1 MDGFVPTQAS
11 KNSPARQ
18 AEPFDSM
25 SSVEIAEA
33 LEQALDSMTEE
44 TYDPAL
50 IDAYL
55 NALDQRAPMPPP
67 PDANVSFQAL
77 QRKLQGISPDGNTAP
92 GNKNGG
98 AFPAKRHP
106 LRRMVVTLAAA
117 MALLFALM
125 IGAQAAGM
133 DIFGNLA
140 RWTDE
145 HLYFIFSSGDNA
157 RNVETH
163 DLFQKALK
171 DCGLPTDLAPS
182 WYPKGYTSEL
192 AVWKDESSSNAFV
205 QLVFSNDSGKE
216 FVVSVDR
223 YEDVESI
230 KTLIEKDL
238 EPVDTYTKGNRTF
251 YIYSNVNIVSAVLS
265 NDDLMVTIRG
275 DLSIDE
281 VKKMINSMGG

>member
-1 MDGFVPTQAS
+1 MDGFASTQAS

-67 PDANVSFQAL
+67 PDAKASFQAL
-77 QRKLQGISPDGNTAP
+77 QRKLQGISLDGNTAP
-92 GNKNGG
+92 GNRNGG
-98 AFPAKRHP
+98 VFPAKRHP

-125 IGAQAAGM
+125 VGAQAAGM
-133 DIFGNLA
+133 DVFGNLA

-192 AVWKDESSSNAFV
+192 NVWNDDASLGKFIRLSFMNEDGSYFAI
-205 QLVFSNDSGKE
+205 LVDQYNDI
-216 FVVSVDR
+216 
-223 YEDVESI
+223 EDAQM
-230 KTLIEKDL
+230 LIEKDT
-238 EPVDTYTKGNRTF
+238 EPVETYIKDGRTF
-251 YIYSNVNIVSAVLS
+251 YIVSNLDHTTAAWADDEVMVNIGGHLS
-265 NDDLMVTIRG
+265 V
-275 DLSIDE
+275 DE
-281 VKKMINSMGG
+281 IKKMINSMGG